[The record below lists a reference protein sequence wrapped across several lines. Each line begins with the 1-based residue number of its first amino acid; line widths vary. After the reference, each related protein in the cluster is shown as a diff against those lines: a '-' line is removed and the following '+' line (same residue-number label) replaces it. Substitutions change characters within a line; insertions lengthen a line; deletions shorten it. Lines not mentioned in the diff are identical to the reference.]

1 MGAEDF
7 HEEYRGIFNTLATR
21 YLVND
26 YVTERTKVLFI
37 LESPHVQELK
47 YGAPVSGS
55 SGASMSR
62 HLFGERYAHLPL
74 GLIVKKNVDEALR
87 RPSIDRVGLMNVCQI
102 PLQAAAYADATLTAR
117 HAEFFSAL
125 ATVRTA
131 GGTSAFTDPRKHAV
145 QQIITGSI
153 RRKLAKLQGQE
164 LFLVPCGRFAQSFFR
179 LAAVTSPLWHVIDQV
194 PHPSYN
200 NWSKPQ
206 YAAAVERVK
215 QVCADR
221 VPMQP

>member
-7 HEEYRGIFNTLATR
+7 HEEYRRLFNTLATR

-47 YGAPVSGS
+47 YGAPVSGP

-62 HLFGERYAHLPL
+62 HLFGERFAHLPL
-74 GLIVKKNVDEALR
+74 GIVVKKNVDEALR
-87 RPSIDRVGLMNVCQI
+87 RPAIDRVGLMNVCQI
-102 PLQAAAYADATLTAR
+102 PLQAAAYADASLTAQ
-117 HAEFFSAL
+117 HAQFFAAL
-125 ATVRTA
+125 ATVRTT
-131 GGTSAFTDPRKHAV
+131 GGTTTFTDPRKHAV

-153 RRKLAKLQGQE
+153 RRKLVKLQGQE
-164 LFLVPCGRFAQSFFR
+164 LFIVPCGRFAQAFFR
-179 LAAVTSPLWHVIDQV
+179 MAAVTSPLWNVIDQV

-206 YAAAVERVK
+206 YAAAIERVK
-215 QVCADR
+215 EIFAN
-221 VPMQP
+221 

>member
-1 MGAEDF
+1 MGADDF
-7 HEEYRGIFNTLATR
+7 HEEYRGIFNTLATQ

-47 YGAPVSGS
+47 HGAPVSGP

-62 HLFGERYAHLPL
+62 HLFGERFAHLPL
-74 GLIVKKNVDEALR
+74 GIVVKKNVDEALR

-102 PLQAAAYADATLTAR
+102 PLQAAAYADASLTAQ
-117 HAEFFSAL
+117 HVQFFAAL
-125 ATVRTA
+125 ATVRTT
-131 GGTSAFTDPRKHAV
+131 GGTTTFTDPRKHAV

-153 RRKLAKLQGQE
+153 RRKLVKLQGQE
-164 LFLVPCGRFAQSFFR
+164 LFIVPCGRFAQAFFR
-179 LAAVTSPLWHVIDQV
+179 LAAVTSPLWNVIDQV

-206 YAAAVERVK
+206 YAAAIERVK
-215 QVCADR
+215 EIFAN
-221 VPMQP
+221 

>member
-7 HEEYRGIFNTLATR
+7 HEEYRGIFNTLATQ

-47 YGAPVSGS
+47 HGAPVSGP

-62 HLFGERYAHLPL
+62 HLFGERFAHLPL
-74 GLIVKKNVDEALR
+74 GIVVKKNVDEALR

-102 PLQAAAYADATLTAR
+102 PLQAAAYADASLTAQ
-117 HAEFFSAL
+117 HAQFFAAL
-125 ATVRTA
+125 ATVRTT
-131 GGTSAFTDPRKHAV
+131 GGTTTFADPRKHAV

-153 RRKLAKLQGQE
+153 RRKLVKRQGQE
-164 LFLVPCGRFAQSFFR
+164 LFIVPCGRFAQAFFR
-179 LAAVTSPLWHVIDQV
+179 LAAVTSPLWNVIDQV

-206 YAAAVERVK
+206 YAAAIERVK
-215 QVCADR
+215 EIFAN
-221 VPMQP
+221 